1 MNISKAKY
9 KVIRESIVETLKSKE
24 LTFASLSKAVEKN
37 LKDGFE
43 GSISWYVEVIKLDLE
58 ARNTIERIPK
68 TKPQLY
74 RLKKS

>member
-24 LTFASLSKAVEKN
+24 LTFTSLSKAVEKN

-43 GSISWYVEVIKLDLE
+43 GSISWYDAVAEKDGC
-58 ARNTIERIPK
+58 A
-68 TKPQLY
+68 
-74 RLKKS
+74 